1 MLLLS
6 PCFILCRYISS
17 SFAYLLAYAVWNVMQ
32 ALLTIVV
39 PGELLT
45 ATPWLWFDAVVV
57 LALSG
62 LLLVVF
68 NVRVHSALGDDTKA
82 GSDNVSASLLSH
94 LCWYQLIERLVK
106 RQRVSTARLHIRVDV
121 LDSQVTSSQYQMMA
135 ESLSYIIALS
145 LGAALTASLPAV
157 PSDAAQ
163 YNYEVQP
170 SSRALVIY
178 AMSCSVVL
186 AGATLWLERWVRKQ
200 ERKNREHASAVL
212 KERREHKRERIAV
225 KEVRKLSNGQQ
236 GSGGG
241 FSANTHETAL
251 YILRKQQKCEKILR
265 GREDEEDKREME
277 ERKKRQ
283 RAVRHSPS
291 PSTQIVSPV
300 PLINIGSPLLS
311 PPQSATGASVPERT
325 VHYGSSVDW
334 SGSPSPLF
342 TSSASVPTTPLF
354 SPLWSEPSPS
364 NASTVSFLSSPSDPL
379 LPPSSSASSS
389 ASSASVHRSI
399 LSTTFLT
406 QYYIA
411 IASTLCQGFAL
422 LVAYSWVGVFSLVLF
437 PALRR
442 WSVLLD
448 VTDVTINAVW
458 SSATFVIYF
467 GLILGAA
474 RIFHRDEVFEL

>member
-1 MLLLS
+1 
-6 PCFILCRYISS
+6 
-17 SFAYLLAYAVWNVMQ
+17 MQ
-32 ALLTIVV
+32 ALLAFIV

-45 ATPWLWFDAVVV
+45 ATPWLWFDAIAV
-57 LALSG
+57 LLLSG
-62 LLLVVF
+62 LLLVVL
-68 NVRVHSALGDDTKA
+68 NIRVHSALGDDTKGED
-82 GSDNVSASLLSH
+82 GSVSASLLSH
-94 LCWYQLIERLVK
+94 LCWYPLFERFVR
-106 RQRVSTARLHIRVDV
+106 RQRVSTARLHIRVDDV
-121 LDSQVTSSQYQMMA
+121 SDTQVTSSQYQMVA

-163 YNYEVQP
+163 YNYDVQP

-178 AMSCSVVL
+178 ALSCSVVL

-200 ERKNREHASAVL
+200 ERRNREQASAAL
-212 KERREHKRERIAV
+212 RERRDHTKERIAV
-225 KEVRKLSNGQQ
+225 KEVKTLGNGGQPA
-236 GSGGG
+236 SGGG

-283 RAVRHSPS
+283 RSVRHSPS
-291 PSTQIVSPV
+291 PSTQLVSPV
-300 PLINIGSPLLS
+300 SLATTASPLLS
-311 PPQSATGASVPERT
+311 PPHSAVSLVAQQQSVD
-325 VHYGSSVDW
+325 YGSSMDGTV
-334 SGSPSPLF
+334 SPSPPF
-342 TSSASVPTTPLF
+342 TSSSMPTTPLF
-354 SPLWSEPSPS
+354 SPLWSDPSPI
-364 NASTVSFLSSPSDPL
+364 NATSIPFLSSPSDPL
-379 LPPSSSASSS
+379 LPSSSVSSS
-389 ASSASVHRSI
+389 SSQSSVHRSI

-442 WSVLLD
+442 WSVLMD
-448 VTDVTINAVW
+448 VTDVAINAVW
-458 SSATFVIYF
+458 SAATFVIYF
-467 GLILGAA
+467 MMILLAA
-474 RIFHRDEVFEL
+474 RIFHRDEAFEL

>member
-1 MLLLS
+1 
-6 PCFILCRYISS
+6 
-17 SFAYLLAYAVWNVMQ
+17 MQ
-32 ALLTIVV
+32 ALLTLVV
-39 PGELLT
+39 PGALLT
-45 ATPWLWFDAVVV
+45 ATLWLWFDALVV

-68 NVRVHSALGDDTKA
+68 NIRVHSALGDDTAA
-82 GSDNVSASLLSH
+82 GSTSNTASLLSH
-94 LCWYQLIERLVK
+94 LCWYELFASLVK
-106 RQRVSTARLHIRVDV
+106 RQRVSTARLHIRVDIIHG
-121 LDSQVTSSQYQMMA
+121 QVTSIHYQMMA

-163 YNYEVQP
+163 YDYDVQP
-170 SSRALVIY
+170 SSRALVYY

-200 ERKNREHASAVL
+200 ERKNREQASAAL
-212 KERREHKRERIAV
+212 RERNMNHNRERIAV
-225 KEVRKLSNGQQ
+225 KEVRSLNSGGQ
-236 GSGGG
+236 SGGG
-241 FSANTHETAL
+241 YSANTHETAL

-277 ERKKRQ
+277 DRKRRQ

-291 PSTQIVSPV
+291 PSTQLTSPS
-300 PLINIGSPLLS
+300 PLLAPLSPLLS
-311 PPQSATGASVPERT
+311 PPSSAVGAPSAAQ
-325 VHYGSSVDW
+325 YGSNADW
-334 SGSPSPLF
+334 SASPSMSPSF
-342 TSSASVPTTPLF
+342 PSASSLPTTPLF
-354 SPLWSEPSPS
+354 SPWSAHSPANAPHTTSLFLPSPS
-364 NASTVSFLSSPSDPL
+364 EPL
-379 LPPSSSASSS
+379 LLSHSVASAPSAS
-389 ASSASVHRSI
+389 ASSVHRSI

-448 VTDVTINAVW
+448 VSDVAINAVW
-458 SSATFVIYF
+458 SGATFCVYF
-467 GLILGAA
+467 GMIMLAA
-474 RIFHRDEVFEL
+474 RIFHRDEAFEL

>member
-1 MLLLS
+1 
-6 PCFILCRYISS
+6 
-17 SFAYLLAYAVWNVMQ
+17 MQ
-32 ALLTIVV
+32 ALLAIVV

-68 NVRVHSALGDDTKA
+68 NIRIHSALGDDSK
-82 GSDNVSASLLSH
+82 GDDSSVSASLLSL
-94 LCWYQLIERLVK
+94 LCWYQLIERFVK

-121 LDSQVTSSQYQMMA
+121 IDSQVTSSQYQMMA

-163 YNYEVQP
+163 YNYDVQP

-178 AMSCSVVL
+178 ALSCSVVL

-200 ERKNREHASAVL
+200 ERRNREQASAAL
-212 KERREHKRERIAV
+212 RDRRDNTARERIAV
-225 KEVRKLSNGQQ
+225 KEVRSLSNGQP
-236 GSGGG
+236 GSGKL
-241 FSANTHETAL
+241 SANTHETAL
-251 YILRKQQKCEKILR
+251 YILRKQQKCEKMLR
-265 GREDEEDKREME
+265 GREDEADKREME

-283 RAVRHSPS
+283 RATVRHSPS
-291 PSTQIVSPV
+291 PSAQLTSPV
-300 PLINIGSPLLS
+300 ALAAAASPLLS
-311 PPQSATGASVPERT
+311 PPHSAMASPVPPPL
-325 VHYGSSVDW
+325 VHYGSGVDW
-334 SGSPSPLF
+334 SASPSPLS
-342 TSSASVPTTPLF
+342 TSSASMPTTPLF
-354 SPLWSEPSPS
+354 SPWSDPSPTTATS
-364 NASTVSFLSSPSDPL
+364 ISFLSSPSEPL
-379 LPPSSSASSS
+379 LHPTSASSS
-389 ASSASVHRSI
+389 SSSSASVHRSI

-448 VTDVTINAVW
+448 VSDVAINAVW

-467 GLILGAA
+467 VMILGAA
-474 RIFHRDEVFEL
+474 RIFHRDEAFEL